1 MSSGHKKSPV
11 HVAQGVVSL
20 LRYSRAHYLWGQAQS
35 GEIMGE
41 IKNGEDRKD
50 ITLTGVRPTE
60 KTFGQWAEQRQ
71 SLPEG

>member
-1 MSSGHKKSPV
+1 M
-11 HVAQGVVSL
+11 
-20 LRYSRAHYLWGQAQS
+20 WGQAQS

-60 KTFGQWAEQRQ
+60 KTFGQRAEQRQ